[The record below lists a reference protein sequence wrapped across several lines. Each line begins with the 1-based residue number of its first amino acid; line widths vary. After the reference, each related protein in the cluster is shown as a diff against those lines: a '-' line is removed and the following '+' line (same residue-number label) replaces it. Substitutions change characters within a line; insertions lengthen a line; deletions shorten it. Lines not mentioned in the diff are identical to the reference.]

1 MITKKILTTYSSK
14 NMCRFYFSD
23 VTQSYSPLK
32 LQLIKQSLPHV
43 HKYGWSD
50 NAIHVACVEM
60 DLSPASHRLIRPYD
74 MISYCM
80 RNWNK
85 NALRKIDDNNF
96 DGMKKIRD
104 KVQHAIKIR
113 LME

>member
-1 MITKKILTTYSSK
+1 MIKKILTPYNLTNVNK
-14 NMCRFYFSD
+14 FLFSNI
-23 VTQSYSPLK
+23 TQTYSPLK
-32 LQLIKQSLPHV
+32 LQIIKQSLPHV

-50 NAIHVACVEM
+50 NAIHAACAEM

-74 MISYCM
+74 MITYCM

-85 NALRKIDDNNF
+85 NALRKIDDTNF
-96 DGMKKIRD
+96 DGLKKIRE
-104 KVQHAIKIR
+104 KVQYSIKIR